1 MQQITKLKKIRVLV
15 GSKNPVKVNAAR
27 VAICQLFPDIDIECN
42 GMHAPSGVPDQP
54 MTDVETRE
62 GAINRVKYCREFS
75 AKAAQQ
81 ADGEPIAEL
90 FIAMEG
96 GVDNF
101 EYGPATFAYTVIAT
115 QSQLSVGR
123 SAQLPISQSIYKS
136 LLAGEELGDVMD
148 RLFNTNNI
156 KQQGGAIG
164 LLTQGHA
171 TRESTYTQAL
181 ILAMA
186 PMLNPELYLD

>member
-1 MQQITKLKKIRVLV
+1 MHKITNLKKIRVFV
-15 GSKNPVKVNAAR
+15 GSKNPVKVNAAK
-27 VAICQLFPDIDIECN
+27 VAICQLFPDSDIECN
-42 GMHAPSGVPDQP
+42 GMHTPSGVPDQP
-54 MTDVETRE
+54 MTDRETRD
-62 GAINRVKYCREFS
+62 GAVNRVKYCQNFAYTNENRSE
-75 AKAAQQ
+75 
-81 ADGEPIAEL
+81 DEDTTEL

-115 QSQLSVGR
+115 KHQLSIGR
-123 SAQLPISQSIYKS
+123 SAQLPISNAMYES

-148 RLFNTNNI
+148 RLFNTKNI

-171 TRESTYTQAL
+171 TRESIYTQAL

-186 PMLNPELYLD
+186 PMLNPQLY